1 MEYVTINDLYT
12 NLGEFGL
19 YNERDELL
27 KFKNDN
33 NLTLRTIILEEY
45 NQDVID
51 KYIGSFPD
59 YYQEKF
65 KKDNLKMFVL
75 ISNIPSNIID
85 NYIKS
90 KIDTKNKIYEAMLK

>member
-12 NLGEFGL
+12 NLGELGL

-27 KFKNDN
+27 KFKIDN
-33 NLTLRTIILEEY
+33 NLTLKTLIIEEY

-51 KYIGSFPD
+51 TYICSFPD

-75 ISNIPSNIID
+75 ISDIPNNILD

-90 KIDTKNKIYEAMLK
+90 KINIKKKIYYAMFN